1 MNMILVGSVV
11 LFLHDPADVL
21 LIISRCYTD
30 IDREK
35 LVIGRPYFNFIKN
48 HSMKINIVLGVTT
61 WFTWVLLRNIIFPNC
76 VIRSCINFY
85 TAPKEGILGDIVNG
99 TIAY

>member
-30 IDREK
+30 IDKEK
-35 LVIGRPYFNFIKN
+35 LVIGRPYLNFIKN
-48 HSMKINIVLGVTT
+48 NSIKINIFLGVLT
-61 WFTWVLLRNIIFPNC
+61 WLTWVFLRNIIFPTC
-76 VIRSCINFY
+76 VISSCINFY
-85 TAPKEGILGDIVNG
+85 RAPKDGVLGDIVNG

>member
-30 IDREK
+30 IDKEK
-35 LVIGRPYFNFIKN
+35 LVIGRPYLNFIKN
-48 HSMKINIVLGVTT
+48 NSIKINIFLGVLT
-61 WFTWVLLRNIIFPNC
+61 WLTWVFLRNIIFPTC
-76 VIRSCINFY
+76 VIVLASTF
-85 TAPKEGILGDIVNG
+85 TGLPKM
-99 TIAY
+99 AF